1 VLKLRPLLSGGV
13 FVQGPRGLSVM
24 YRSTD
29 GPDGGTP
36 ALTMSF
42 RPFLCGNG

>member
-1 VLKLRPLLSGGV
+1 MQSEVMDLGDKVFKSSPLLSGGV

-36 ALTMSF
+36 
-42 RPFLCGNG
+42 C